1 MRPLR
6 IDLFSRIQSCSYKVS
21 FDPSLCRKRQ
31 RLEELGDSRTVQKLT
46 ELVGRGKCSV
56 AAACEIAQGVVEDHH
71 QLPNGAVQ
79 AFASLGAN
87 GNHPQNAER
96 DLHRWLRC
104 LYGFQLQTYV
114 LNLDLQIDS
123 SKIQPV
129 AVRVLAPHEIFHS
142 LALMESTFAFNSLVL
157 GNLTDSER
165 IGFWEHVKTLR
176 PWSSHPIFNGDGD
189 VDLAELVGV
198 TIHGDGA
205 VMKRDDECFVWS
217 VSSCFGN
224 EGIIK
229 DPLLTKIPVAMIP
242 ERHMLSKEV
251 TYLMI
256 RCVFQNLLG
265 WLHQSLF
272 QCFVGLPF
280 S

>member
-6 IDLFSRIQSCSYKVS
+6 IDLVSIIQNCSYN
-21 FDPSLCRKRQ
+21 DPPLCRKRQ
-31 RLEELGDSRTVQKLT
+31 RLEELGDSKTVQKLA

-71 QLPNGAVQ
+71 QLPNGAVR

-114 LNLDLQIDS
+114 LKVDLQIDS
-123 SKIQPV
+123 SKVQSV
-129 AVRVLAPHEIFHS
+129 AIRVLAPHEIFHS
-142 LALMESTFAFNSLVL
+142 FASMKSTFAFNSLVL

-165 IGFWEHVKTLR
+165 IGFWEHIKTLR
-176 PWSSHPIFNGDGD
+176 PWASHPIFHNGDGD
-189 VDLAELVGV
+189 VDLAKLVGV

-217 VSSCFGN
+217 VSSCYRN
-224 EGIIK
+224 EGTTK

-251 TYLMI
+251 TYLMFRLCLTI
-256 RCVFQNLLG
+256 LLIFTRPSQNFLG
-265 WLHQSLF
+265 WLH
-272 QCFVGLPF
+272 
-280 S
+280 